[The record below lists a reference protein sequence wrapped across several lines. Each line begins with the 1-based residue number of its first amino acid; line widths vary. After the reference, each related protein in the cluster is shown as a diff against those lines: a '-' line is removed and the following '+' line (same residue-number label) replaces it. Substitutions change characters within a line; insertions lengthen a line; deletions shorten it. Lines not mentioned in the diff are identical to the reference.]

1 MNDLL
6 VTPDGRVVA
15 ATIGVGGFLGIG
27 EREIALPFSSMQSV
41 RRDNTWH
48 LVIDANKEVLK
59 DIPAFQH
66 AGERLRFNFIP
77 KQ

>member
-1 MNDLL
+1 L
-6 VTPDGRVVA
+6 A
-15 ATIGVGGFLGIG
+15 ATIGIRRFLGIG
-27 EREIALPFSSMQSV
+27 EREIALPFSSGNHAAAT
-41 RRDNTWH
+41 RH
-48 LVIDANKEVLK
+48 LTIDANKEVLK